1 MNRTAWV
8 AVLALL
14 GTSPAV
20 AQSAGRPVAEV
31 ANVRFYSDELMNL
44 HHTLYAAAWR
54 AAPRG
59 GRSHSGLA
67 QAPTAPFTPEE
78 RAAWDEA
85 VRYYDR
91 ELASKD
97 LLFGEG
103 MIGIK
108 YALVHTGLDDP
119 AIAPGLRAV
128 LRASLPVYR
137 SRFWPEHDRV
147 NRAWIAVVSERMA
160 TLAPEV
166 IPRLET
172 LYGTRWFATP
182 ERADVVWVG
191 SWAGA
196 YATDGPPHATM
207 SSTHP
212 SMQDQWLAAET
223 VFHEVLAHPHPR
235 SPEAARGRARRGPE
249 AASRPLARDTVL
261 PDRGGGPCGARAP
274 RRRVHARERRHVRA
288 RLAAV
293 PPADRRCL
301 GPIPRRPPHDGR
313 SHCRDGRRDQGGAV
327 SHGGCDAPRRVLRG
341 APAHP

>member
-1 MNRTAWV
+1 MNTTAWV
-8 AVLALL
+8 AALALL
-14 GTSPAV
+14 GTSAAA
-20 AQSAGRPVAEV
+20 AQSAARPVAEA

-54 AAPRG
+54 GRAQG
-59 GRSHSGLA
+59 GRSHSGWCE
-67 QAPTAPFTPEE
+67 APTAPFTPEE
-78 RAAWDEA
+78 RAAWDDA

-97 LLFGEG
+97 LLFGDG
-103 MIGIK
+103 MIFIR

-128 LRASLPVYR
+128 LRAALPVYR

-160 TLAPEV
+160 ALAPDV
-166 IPRLET
+166 IPRLES

-191 SWAGA
+191 NWAGA

-212 SMQDQWLAAET
+212 GMQDQWLAAET

-235 SPEAARGRARRGPE
+235 SPEAARDRARRGPE

-261 PDRGGGPCGARAP
+261 PDRRGGPCGAARRNVVFTPASAGMFERAWP
-274 RRRVHARERRHVRA
+274 QYRQ
-288 RLAAV
+288 
-293 PPADRRCL
+293 PIADAWGAWYL
-301 GPIPRRPPHDGR
+301 
-313 SHCRDGRRDQGGAV
+313 DGRRTMDEAIAATV
-327 SHGGCDAPRRVLRG
+327 AALKAAR
-341 APAHP
+341 

>member
-20 AQSAGRPVAEV
+20 AQTAGQPVAEV

-54 AAPRG
+54 
-59 GRSHSGLA
+59 GRIQGRPLSQRLT

-119 AIAPGLRAV
+119 ALAPGLRAV

-172 LYGTRWFATP
+172 LYGTRWFAAP

-212 SMQDQWLAAET
+212 SMQDPWLAAET
-223 VFHEVLAHPHPR
+223 VFHEYSHILILDLQKR
-235 SPEAARGRARRGPE
+235 LEAALGEDLKQHPVLWHAIQFYLTGEVVRAALARRDVVFTPASADMFERAWPQYREPIADAWGPY
-249 AASRPLARDTVL
+249 V
-261 PDRGGGPCGARAP
+261 
-274 RRRVHARERRHVRA
+274 
-288 RLAAV
+288 
-293 PPADRRCL
+293 
-301 GPIPRRPPHDGR
+301 
-313 SHCRDGRRDQGGAV
+313 DGRRTMDEAIAATAAAIKAV
-327 SHGGCDAPRRVLRG
+327 R
-341 APAHP
+341 